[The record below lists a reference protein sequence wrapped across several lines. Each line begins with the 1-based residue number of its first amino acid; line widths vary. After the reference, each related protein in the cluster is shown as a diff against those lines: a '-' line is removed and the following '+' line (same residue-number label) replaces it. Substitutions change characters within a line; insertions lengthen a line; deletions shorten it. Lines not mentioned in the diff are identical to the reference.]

1 MGMFDGSIG
10 PDSLRVLR
18 STRPLI
24 EDARAV
30 RIDPAA
36 VERTAGLLAEA
47 RLKPPEWETG
57 IHFRDGSWRTAAW
70 VLALDAQNFCFWSW
84 AGGGEPRW
92 TVEYGGQRYDGYWAL
107 VAALRRAV
115 DRGRPLWDAEY
126 LLSAPDTELADIFA
140 PAEPGGTEIPM
151 LERRVAHFREVGM
164 GLREQPIEEL
174 IGGANGS
181 AVALVEAVRRRF
193 PSFDDVTWV
202 DGQEVRFLKRA
213 QILIGDLHGAFDGQ
227 GLGAFHD
234 LDELTAF
241 ADYKVPQVLRR
252 FGVLR
257 YAPELEAALRE
268 QRLIPTNSRWELE
281 IRAGT
286 IWACELIRQSLAQR
300 GVSLMAMEIDWALWL
315 TGQSLPPGSE
325 PYHRTPT
332 IFY

>member
-1 MGMFDGSIG
+1 MFDGSIG

-24 EDARAV
+24 EAARWV
-30 RIDPAA
+30 RIDPVA

-47 RLKPPEWETG
+47 RLEPPEWETG
-57 IHFRDGSWRTAAW
+57 IHFRDGTWRTAAW
-70 VLALDAQNFCFWSW
+70 VLLLDAQNFCFWSW
-84 AGGGEPRW
+84 AGAGNARW
-92 TVEYGGQRYDGYWAL
+92 TVEYDGQRHDGYWAL
-107 VAALRRAV
+107 VAALRTAV
-115 DRGRPLWDAEY
+115 DRGQPLWDAEY
-126 LLSAPDTELADIFA
+126 LLTASDTELAAIFT
-140 PAEPGGTEIPM
+140 PAEPGGPTIPL

-181 AVALVEAVRRRF
+181 AVALVAAVRQRF
-193 PSFDDVTWV
+193 PSFDDVSWV
-202 DGQEVRFLKRA
+202 DGREVRFLKRA
-213 QILIGDLHGAFDGQ
+213 QILIGDLHGAFAGQ
-227 GLGAFHD
+227 GLGAFSD
-234 LDELTAF
+234 LHELTAF

-252 FGVLR
+252 FGVLQ
-257 YAPELEAALRE
+257 YAPELEAAVRN
-268 QRLIPTNSRWELE
+268 QQLIPPNSPWELE

-286 IWACELIRQSLAQR
+286 IWACELIRQRLLAE
-300 GVSLMAMEIDWALWL
+300 GVSLRAFEIDWALWL

>member
-1 MGMFDGSIG
+1 MFDGSIG

-24 EDARAV
+24 EAARWV
-30 RIDPAA
+30 RIDPVA

-47 RLKPPEWETG
+47 RLEPPEWETG
-57 IHFRDGSWRTAAW
+57 IHFRDGTWRTAAW
-70 VLALDAQNFCFWSW
+70 VLLLDAQNFCFWSW
-84 AGGGEPRW
+84 AGAGNARW
-92 TVEYGGQRYDGYWAL
+92 TVEYDGQRHDGYWAL
-107 VAALRRAV
+107 VAALRTAV
-115 DRGRPLWDAEY
+115 DRGQPLWDAEY
-126 LLSAPDTELADIFA
+126 LLTASDTELAAIFA
-140 PAEPGGTEIPM
+140 PAEPDGPPIPL

-193 PSFDDVTWV
+193 PSFDDVSWV
-202 DGQEVRFLKRA
+202 DGREVRFLKRA
-213 QILIGDLHGAFDGQ
+213 QILIGDLHGAFAGQ
-227 GLGAFHD
+227 GLGAFSD
-234 LDELTAF
+234 LHELTAF

-252 FGVLR
+252 FGVLQ
-257 YAPELEAALRE
+257 YAPELEAAVRN
-268 QRLIPTNSRWELE
+268 QQLIPPNSPWELE

-286 IWACELIRQSLAQR
+286 IWACELIRQRLLAE
-300 GVSLMAMEIDWALWL
+300 GVSLRAFEIDWALWL